1 MDPQIEAVHDF
12 WFGPLDEAG
21 LCAPEQHDL
30 WFKSSD
36 EIDAA
41 IRARFGEL
49 TGRATAGQLEAWE
62 DSDAGAV
69 ALVILLDQFN
79 RNIHRGTPAAFAGD
93 ERALALA
100 QHYIETGH
108 YRRLPAI
115 HQGFL
120 YMPLEHAEDLDV
132 QEECVTLFEELAA
145 ITGNQMI
152 ADYVRYAI
160 AHRDVIARFGRFPH
174 RNAILGRTSTP
185 EELAYLEKHGGF

>member
-1 MDPQIEAVHDF
+1 MDPQIDAVHDF

-21 LCAPEQHDL
+21 LCAPQQHDL
-30 WFKSSD
+30 WFTSSD
-36 EIDAA
+36 DIDNA
-41 IRARFGEL
+41 IRERFGEL
-49 TGRATAGQLEAWE
+49 TARATAGGLQDWE
-62 DSDAGAV
+62 SSDRGLV

-120 YMPLEHAEDLDV
+120 YMPLEHCEDLEV

-145 ITGNQMI
+145 ITGSQMI
-152 ADYVRYAI
+152 TDYVRYAVG
-160 AHRDVIARFGRFPH
+160 HRDVIARFGRFPH